1 MRLTYGTRRG
11 QGFTLVEL
19 AIVLMIVGVL
29 IGGLMVPLSA
39 QLDIRNRAETDRTL
53 ADAREALLGY
63 AAANGR
69 LPCPASATSN
79 GQEAFVA
86 GGSAANGNCADFYG
100 GFLPAVTLGITPTD
114 PNGFAVDPWGQR
126 IRYAAYSG
134 TINSVSNPFTQTD
147 GIKNATMTSIAATTH
162 LLSVCATATGIG
174 ASDCGTA
181 VKLTDKAP
189 VVFFSTGK
197 NAGAGAG
204 TDEPKN
210 TDGDLVFIS
219 HEPTAASAPSGEF
232 DDIVTWLSPNVLY
245 NRLIAAGQLP

>member
-1 MRLTYGTRRG
+1 MKLMYGARG
-11 QGFTLVEL
+11 LQGFTLVEL
-19 AIVLMIVGVL
+19 AIVLLIVAVL

-53 ADAREALLGY
+53 ADAREALLGF

-69 LPCPASATSN
+69 LPCPASGTSN
-79 GQEAFVA
+79 GQEAFAA

-100 GFLPAVTLGITPTD
+100 GFLPAVALGIAPTD
-114 PNGFAVDPWGQR
+114 QNGFAVDAWGQR

-134 TINSVSNPFTQTD
+134 TISSVSNPFTRAD
-147 GIKNATMTSIAATTH
+147 GIRNATMTKIATTTH

-189 VVFFSTGK
+189 AVFFSTGK

-204 TDEPKN
+204 TDESKN
-210 TDGDLVFIS
+210 TDGDPIFIS
-219 HEPTAASAPSGEF
+219 HESTTASAPSGEF
-232 DDIVTWLSPNVLY
+232 DDMVTWLSPNLLY
-245 NRLIAAGQLP
+245 NRMIAAGQLP